1 MASTEQTL
9 DQQKALAIATA
20 RLRLS
25 QSQPEKGNM
34 YTQSAEDIQ
43 YDPMTGM
50 PLNTSSY
57 GSANPYQKTE
67 KTLNTIASLPI
78 NIATGA
84 AKLPAGVVQAYDK
97 YFGNNVS
104 NKTLSDL
111 ITGNQPKTPMGVGD
125 NMVNTI
131 NQIEAGTQAQAGNI
145 GKRVL
150 QAGSIAGEVAPYL
163 MSPVKVGAPTILETT
178 AARVA
183 PKVAEYTGQV
193 GKFADEII
201 GSLPSFVQK
210 VAPSANLMGNV
221 AKGSVI
227 GGATAM
233 TSPEEVGLTPEE
245 FAKEKAD
252 KLKTA
257 MAISGGLPIVGTTL
271 SKLNTATG
279 LNLGRKLTEAPSQ
292 DFLKTKSSELFKEAR
307 DSGVQLDPKAF
318 GLTMSTIAKDLRAEG
333 YDPRLYP
340 KIDVALSELKN
351 ITATKDFNELNTLRK
366 FIMGAQKSA
375 DSEERR
381 LASILKAD
389 FDNYIANVPD
399 TAIIGGSKEG
409 LAAWKEARDTYT
421 KLSKADVFN
430 DMIEKAKTQKNVL
443 TQSGEENAL
452 FKELRKLVENPK
464 RMRLFTQTEQAEIKK
479 AAEGGNIQ
487 NAMRFLGRFTPTGP
501 VGGILSGGAMYASPA
516 FAIPFQAASLAS
528 RAGATKMR
536 KDDVTKLAAMMRS
549 GNIPEMVSNPKL
561 TQDQRNLAK
570 LLLLQGTERGMTNE

>member
-43 YDPMTGM
+43 YSPEGM

-67 KTLNTIASLPI
+67 KTLNTIAALPI

-292 DFLKTKSSELFKEAR
+292 DFLKTKSNELFKEAR

-375 DSEERR
+375 DPEERR